1 MFNPEFI
8 GRLLAD
14 RRPGYALPQAL
25 YNSPEVYEFD
35 LEAIFGESWF
45 LAGFTCELPEPK
57 DTLALTIGTSPIVLT
72 RARDGV
78 VRGFHNSCRHR
89 GAQICAEGRSRR
101 SRLTCPYHQ
110 WVYDLDGSLVHA
122 ADMGPEFRKAEHG
135 LNPIHVEVVAG
146 AIYVSLSRNP
156 IPFEPFRRDLEP
168 ALAVHRLDEAKL
180 AFQSTLVEKGNWKLA
195 MENARECYHCAVG
208 HPELSRTFPIKDAV
222 SSGFQKEGD
231 ARHDAFAEKLQR
243 LGLEA
248 GSKWGPW
255 WQVERFPLNPGQVSL
270 TMDGKPAVAKLMTPF
285 DDPDI
290 GSLRWATE
298 PHMFCHSTSD
308 QTVMFSAMPT
318 GPHETIITCKWLVHK
333 DAVEGVDYDVD
344 RLAELWTVTNIQDR
358 DLVELNQR
366 GVNSRGYTPGP
377 YSPDREAYVLRFVD
391 WYCDTAKAYLDGRK
405 PASSAPKRRRGKV
418 AASIIPA
425 NAPAM
430 EPATVFGPD
439 RT

>member
-1 MFNPEFI
+1 MFNSEFI
-8 GRLLAD
+8 GQLLAD

-25 YNSPEVYEFD
+25 YNSPEVYDFD

-57 DTLALTIGTSPIVLT
+57 DTLALSIGTSPIVLT
-72 RARDGV
+72 RARDGEI
-78 VRGFHNSCRHR
+78 RGFHNSCRHR
-89 GAQICAEGRSRR
+89 GAQICAEGRGRR
-101 SRLTCPYHQ
+101 TRLTCPYHQ

-122 ADMGPEFRKAEHG
+122 ADMGPGFEKAEHS
-135 LNPIHVEVVAG
+135 LSPIHVEVVAG
-146 AIYVSLSRNP
+146 AIYVSLSKSP

-168 ALAVHRLDEAKL
+168 ALAFHRLEDAKL
-180 AFQSTLVEKGNWKLA
+180 AFQSTLVEKGNWKLV

-222 SSGFQKEGD
+222 SNGFQKVGD
-231 ARHDAFAEKLQR
+231 PRHDYLAEKLER

-255 WQVERFPLNPGQVSL
+255 WQVERFPLNPGQMSL
-270 TMDGKPAVAKLMTPF
+270 TMDGKPAVAKLMTPI
-285 DDPDI
+285 DDPDL

-308 QTVMFSAMPT
+308 QTVMFSAMPS
-318 GPHETIITCKWLVHK
+318 GPHETIVTCKWLVHK
-333 DAVEGVDYDVD
+333 DAVEGVDYDLE
-344 RLAELWTVTNIQDR
+344 RLTELWTVTNLQDR

-366 GVNSRGYTPGP
+366 GVNSRGYKPGP
-377 YSPDREAYVLRFVD
+377 YSQEREAYVLRFTD
-391 WYCDTAKAYLDGRK
+391 WYCDTAKAYLEGRK
-405 PASSAPKRRRGKV
+405 PASAPKRRRSKV
-418 AASIIPA
+418 AATIVPT
-425 NAPAM
+425 NAPAL
-430 EPATVFGPD
+430 EPTAVLGPD